1 MRRLRPIAAI
11 AIVVALTAPLLSAC
25 ASGPPMMTATAEF
38 TDVGSLAS
46 NATVEMAGVSIGH
59 VTHIRVDGAKAKLT
73 LKFPKSA
80 RVPADVVAQVRR
92 GAILG
97 PQLIELVIPANSP
110 PEPLLTDNGAIS
122 STTVR
127 PDLEDLIKS
136 GTDLIGALSTS
147 QLAQLLQEGARGFGG
162 EGGTLHQVIDNL
174 DTVLSGYATRT
185 AAITSIVKDL
195 DTLSSSLGPAAEAN
209 AEALANLARAA
220 TILDSQRVRLTNLLS
235 ALDSVSQQGAA
246 LLSTQLPQIADQL
259 LALRN
264 VTQAVA
270 NQQHA
275 LAVIL
280 QYLKGHNASTA
291 NATINNFIQV
301 LNDFVVCGLGKA
313 GGEDPT
319 SPLNSCSNVPSPA
332 AAP

>member
-1 MRRLRPIAAI
+1 MRRLRRLAGLTVSAALMSP
-11 AIVVALTAPLLSAC
+11 VLSAC
-25 ASGPPMMTATAEF
+25 AGGAPMMTATAEF
-38 TDVGSLAS
+38 SDVGSLAS

-73 LKFPKSA
+73 LRFPKSA
-80 RVPADVVAQVRR
+80 GVPAGVIAQVRR

-97 PQLIELVIPANSP
+97 PQLIELLIPAGVP
-110 PEPLLTDNGAIS
+110 PEPLLADNATIS
-122 STTVR
+122 ATTVR

-174 DTVLSGYATRT
+174 DVVLTGYASRT
-185 AAITSIVKDL
+185 AAITSIVNDL
-195 DTLSSSLGPAAEAN
+195 NTLSSSLGPAAEAD
-209 AEALANLARAA
+209 AQAIANLARAA
-220 TILDSQRVRLTNLLS
+220 TILDSQRLRLTNLLS
-235 ALDSVSQQGAA
+235 ALDSVSQQGVA

-259 LALRN
+259 LALRD

-270 NQQHA
+270 SQQHA
-275 LAVIL
+275 LGVIL
-280 QYLKGHNASTA
+280 QYLEGHNAATG
-291 NATINNFIQV
+291 NATVNNFIQV
-301 LNDFVVCGLGKA
+301 LNDFIICGLGQA
-313 GGEDPT
+313 GGEVPT
-319 SPLNSCSNVPSPA
+319 SPLNSCTNVPSPA